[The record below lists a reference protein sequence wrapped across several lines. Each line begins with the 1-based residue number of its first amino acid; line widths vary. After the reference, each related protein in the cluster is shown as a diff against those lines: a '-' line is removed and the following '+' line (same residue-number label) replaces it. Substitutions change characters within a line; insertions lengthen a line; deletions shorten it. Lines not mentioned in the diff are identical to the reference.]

1 MKQTKRLLS
10 FILAFVMLASCAV
23 FTAQAAD
30 KNAPMYEIDFSYDVD
45 AGTAKAVVSVK
56 GGSFGV
62 GRFGFTYNPDVLTL
76 VNSADEGE
84 EPTLADYV
92 IGEDN
97 DDYSI
102 VTTEETNLASELID
116 TENGVILFAWYAKED
131 AYVNAAKAF
140 MPIAQVSFECADS
153 LKTNTSVIDALAIA
167 PIDDDYD
174 FGDLKGWTDAYVAV
188 NAELAKKASPADN
201 VTVGYEIKYPE
212 KVPEEDLDVNAKA
225 DGTDITVKWDP
236 VEIDPEDGKVVGY
249 VVTVTDKDGN
259 VVTDKDGNPL
269 IIEVEDNGDGSS
281 FSQVITSDNGIKKN
295 EEYIINIQPVI
306 DTDDDGVGDVYDK
319 PATDSVTTKT
329 KKPGGE
335 VTGGGG
341 TSTSGSGVSLTY
353 TVLYLPGEGTIPEGQ
368 KFKYEVARNGYVSGS
383 PAVIAPEGKVFAG
396 WSVDGVTL
404 ISVQVYKITK
414 DTTFKAI
421 YVEKEE
427 DTHRTFIV
435 GYPGGEVRADNA
447 LTRAEAA
454 TIIARASGK
463 FDEEKAYTEVYF
475 NDVAADHW
483 AFKYISFVYENGIVN
498 GYEDKTFHPDS
509 KITRAEFATIMQRYL
524 GITLNED
531 ASFAD
536 VAKDHWA
543 VAYIGAC
550 KDAGLINGYEDGS
563 FRPSNEITRAEA
575 VKILNRAADRAPT
588 ATAIDAYIAEKGIP
602 FEDLAKGAWY
612 FYEIM
617 EAAFPHL
624 ISYYH

>member
-30 KNAPMYEIDFSYDVD
+30 KNAPMYEIDFLYDVE

-62 GRFGFTYNPDVLTL
+62 GRFGFTYNPDVLTP
-76 VNSADEGE
+76 VSYADEGE

-102 VTTEETNLASELID
+102 VATEETNLASELID
-116 TENGVILFAWYAKED
+116 TENGAILFAWYAKED

-140 MPIAQVSFECADS
+140 MPIASIDFECAES
-153 LKTNTSVIDALAIA
+153 LKTNAHPTEAIA
-167 PIDDDYD
+167 VAPVADDFD
-174 FGDLKGWTDAYVAV
+174 FSGLKGWSDAYVAV
-188 NAELAKKASPADN
+188 NSDLSKKVSPAEN
-201 VTVGYEIKYPE
+201 VSIIYDIKYPE
-212 KVPEEDLDVNAKA
+212 KAPEDDLDVNAKA
-225 DGTDITVKWDP
+225 DGTEITIKWDP
-236 VEIDPEDGKVVGY
+236 VETDPDDGKVVGY

-259 VVTDKDGNPL
+259 VVTDKDGNP
-269 IIEVEDNGDGSS
+269 IVIVVEDNGDGSS
-281 FSQVITSDNGIKKN
+281 FSQVITDDNGIKKN
-295 EEYIINIQPVI
+295 EEYVISIQPII
-306 DTDDDGVGDVYDK
+306 DTDNDGIGDVYDK
-319 PATDSVTTKT
+319 PATDTVTTKV
-329 KKPGGE
+329 KKPGGD
-335 VTGGGG
+335 VTGGG

-421 YVEKEE
+421 YVEREE
-427 DTHRTFIV
+427 DTHSPFIV
-435 GYPGGEVRADNA
+435 GYPGGEVRAENA

-454 TIIARASGK
+454 AIIARASEG

-475 NDVAADHW
+475 KDVAPDHW
-483 AFKYISFVYENGIVN
+483 AYKYIAYVYENGIVN
-498 GYEDKTFHPDS
+498 GYEDSTFHPDS

-531 ASFAD
+531 ASFVD

-550 KDAGLINGYEDGS
+550 KDAGLINGYEDGT

-575 VKILNRAADRAPT
+575 VKILNRATDRAPT

-602 FEDLAKGAWY
+602 FEDLAKGVWY